1 MVPIILVG
9 NHDKRHAV
17 LTDGDTLA
25 SIGEAGVATVVTQ
38 SGPIAEIIVGGRR
51 LGLGGTPHG
60 QDIPGDVSHC
70 FPDAD
75 AVTWLTHHDIAFDG
89 SYPGARAPF
98 EIDRSEEHTSEL
110 QSLMRISYADF
121 CLKNQNTTCQYE

>member
-38 SGPIAEIIVGGRR
+38 SGPLAEIIVGGRR

-60 QDIPGDVSHC
+60 QDIPGDVSPC

-75 AVTWLTHHDIAFDG
+75 AVTWLSHHDIAFDG
-89 SYPGARAPF
+89 HYPRPRQTLQFDRRRQPVTRHIPLEKPTAP
-98 EIDRSEEHTSEL
+98 TP
-110 QSLMRISYADF
+110 
-121 CLKNQNTTCQYE
+121 